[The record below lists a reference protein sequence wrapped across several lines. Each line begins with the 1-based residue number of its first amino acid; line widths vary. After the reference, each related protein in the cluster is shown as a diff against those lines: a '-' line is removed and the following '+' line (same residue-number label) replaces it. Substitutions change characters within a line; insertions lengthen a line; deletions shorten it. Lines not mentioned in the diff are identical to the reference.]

1 MQLRSARGRRAPWRA
16 VIGIALGA
24 AAGACGGPAAPPPS
38 CFQMNGSAL
47 VPLQAALLGTCCDP
61 NPPPTSNSPLVLK
74 RVVIRNRMKC
84 DTP

>member
-1 MQLRSARGRRAPWRA
+1 
-16 VIGIALGA
+16 
-24 AAGACGGPAAPPPS
+24 
-38 CFQMNGSAL
+38 MNGAAL
-47 VPLQAALLGTCCDP
+47 VPLQTNLLGTCCDP